1 MIALHNFDTTLGEDI
16 EAAEIKGIHVEV
28 KQERIF
34 VATHKKST
42 IRKEWTLQK
51 EPLLPLI
58 SSQETEL
65 ITNSILDQQHLHWNV
80 R

>member
-1 MIALHNFDTTLGEDI
+1 MIALHNFDTTLDEDI
-16 EAAEIKGIHVEV
+16 EAAEIKGTHVEV

-34 VATHKKST
+34 VATHKKSK
-42 IRKEWTLQK
+42 IRKGWTLWK

-65 ITNSILDQQHLHWNV
+65 TTNSILDQRHLHWNV